1 MKIVFI
7 TTVASS
13 IYGFRAPVIKKLIGK
28 NHQVYAFVSEF
39 SDNELDIIREMGV
52 TPVTYRSNRSGLN
65 PFSDIKSTFLIFK
78 ALKKNIA
85 GFGCPLFRKTRDF
98 RHFCRKIGRR
108 AQNRRD
114 AGRFGI
120 RIYPAAGRHTVKNKN
135 HKGDFNR
142 LVPHYPA
149 DVGKPDCIKPRRQRR
164 VAASIRHQ
172 NKKHPYFGRNR
183 SGFAAISLFR
193 GGYSR

>member
-78 ALKKNIA
+78 ALKKY
-85 GFGCPLFRKTRDF
+85 
-98 RHFCRKIGRR
+98 RR
-108 AQNRRD
+108 IWFSLISQN
-114 AGRFGI
+114 
-120 RIYPAAGRHTVKNKN
+120 P
-135 HKGDFNR
+135 
-142 LVPHYPA
+142 
-149 DVGKPDCIKPRRQRR
+149 
-164 VAASIRHQ
+164 
-172 NKKHPYFGRNR
+172 
-183 SGFAAISLFR
+183 
-193 GGYSR
+193 